1 MKKRNKVL
9 SIIMS
14 ILLVA
19 AVFAGCGEAAT
30 SSSGSPDA
38 SSGGSSGG
46 ADADKSFELTIWH
59 VNTDEGQNQLM
70 LNSYKRFNEK
80 YPNIKINNVP
90 VASDAFETKLAPA
103 IGSDNPPDIFITWSG
118 GKLFTYADADKIVDL
133 TPYMDKDGY
142 KDRFLDGALSQAT
155 YKDKLW
161 GVPVENTTAGVFFYD
176 KELFKKYNVEVPKT
190 YDELTAA
197 CETFKAAGIAPFA
210 LGNKFQWPGQQ
221 YYMYLALRLG
231 GAEAFTDAAEGKGAF
246 NSEPFVKAYEMLQD
260 MIKKDYFNKG
270 YNTLDTD
277 AGQPKQLLYSGKAA
291 MYLNGTWEV
300 QLIQQENPDFYDR
313 MGVFGFPSIEGGKG
327 NAVDVAGTLGDNFYS
342 ISKACAHPDEA
353 FELIQYLIDDT
364 SVQERTDA
372 GKIPPVK
379 GVKISDPIQQEVLDI
394 VNKAEYVQLWYDLY
408 FTAEVA
414 NKFLQANQ
422 SAYALELTPKQAAD
436 VLQKAY
442 EEDQNK

>member
-1 MKKRNKVL
+1 
-9 SIIMS
+9 
-14 ILLVA
+14 
-19 AVFAGCGEAAT
+19 
-30 SSSGSPDA
+30 
-38 SSGGSSGG
+38 
-46 ADADKSFELTIWH
+46 
-59 VNTDEGQNQLM
+59 
-70 LNSYKRFNEK
+70 
-80 YPNIKINNVP
+80 
-90 VASDAFETKLAPA
+90 
-103 IGSDNPPDIFITWSG
+103 
-118 GKLFTYADADKIVDL
+118 
-133 TPYMDKDGY
+133 
-142 KDRFLDGALSQAT
+142 
-155 YKDKLW
+155 
-161 GVPVENTTAGVFFYD
+161 
-176 KELFKKYNVEVPKT
+176 
-190 YDELTAA
+190 
-197 CETFKAAGIAPFA
+197 
-210 LGNKFQWPGQQ
+210 
-221 YYMYLALRLG
+221 
-231 GAEAFTDAAEGKGAF
+231 
-246 NSEPFVKAYEMLQD
+246 MLQD

-394 VNKAEYVQLWYDLY
+394 VNKAEYVQLWYDQY

-422 SAYALELTPKQAAD
+422 SAYALELTPKEAAD

>member
-1 MKKRNKVL
+1 
-9 SIIMS
+9 
-14 ILLVA
+14 
-19 AVFAGCGEAAT
+19 
-30 SSSGSPDA
+30 
-38 SSGGSSGG
+38 
-46 ADADKSFELTIWH
+46 
-59 VNTDEGQNQLM
+59 
-70 LNSYKRFNEK
+70 
-80 YPNIKINNVP
+80 
-90 VASDAFETKLAPA
+90 
-103 IGSDNPPDIFITWSG
+103 
-118 GKLFTYADADKIVDL
+118 
-133 TPYMDKDGY
+133 MDKDGY

-300 QLIQQENPDFYDR
+300 QLIQQENPDFTTAWACLDSR
-313 MGVFGFPSIEGGKG
+313 
-327 NAVDVAGTLGDNFYS
+327 L
-342 ISKACAHPDEA
+342 SKA
-353 FELIQYLIDDT
+353 
-364 SVQERTDA
+364 ERVTRLMLPVRSETISTVSRRRA
-372 GKIPPVK
+372 RIPTRRL
-379 GVKISDPIQQEVLDI
+379 S
-394 VNKAEYVQLWYDLY
+394 
-408 FTAEVA
+408 
-414 NKFLQANQ
+414 
-422 SAYALELTPKQAAD
+422 
-436 VLQKAY
+436 
-442 EEDQNK
+442 